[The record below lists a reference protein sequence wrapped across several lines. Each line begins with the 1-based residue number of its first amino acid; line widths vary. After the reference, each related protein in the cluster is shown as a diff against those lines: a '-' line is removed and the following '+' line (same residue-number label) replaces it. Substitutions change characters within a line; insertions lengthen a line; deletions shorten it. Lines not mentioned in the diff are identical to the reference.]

1 MAKKKKNNLFDQVA
15 NQIKKEA
22 TGSGNKKNSSA
33 ANNVANNNSR
43 RNKATTSVARPVGN
57 HSNRQLSNNQNSVQR
72 AVAKTAREMQEE
84 QKRNR
89 QAQINNSGTA
99 KHRGVGQS
107 AQAQTQ
113 PNQKKKT
120 TPTQQPG
127 QVATSTNHHKMS
139 AGAQEVAR
147 NSTYSQ
153 AMASKGNRYLG
164 ALEDTAD
171 TLAYRG
177 VQAAEKATGKDFS
190 SKKLGETK
198 AGAALFGKQAGSIDD
213 IQKKLG
219 ERAAERQHRGQEQFE
234 RVQKQLGAND
244 KTKKGKAIKT
254 ATEIADTIADIGI
267 DSMAGPASLGV
278 MAARAYGQ
286 EKRSA
291 LDAGATR
298 AQAEKSAIVTGATE
312 VASEKLFGAN
322 KIMKSVYG
330 KGIADGAEEILRRN
344 LAKVMS
350 KKTHKNLA
358 EAIANGGMSIL
369 EEALEEGIAEG
380 IEPRAANLIYG
391 NALKEQGV
399 QNASGNLDNLQQKYN
414 LNPNTVNRINT
425 LMANDANAD
434 AIVPYMQQLM
444 AAGATEEEVKQVL
457 GQYLE
462 AQSKVQTPE
471 YLKAMLMGGAVGGIL
486 GGASIMMDYRNAQ
499 DINAQVDKAF
509 GAGQEKQLIAD
520 VMKNAKDEAMAA
532 RAQALS
538 EEFYKTGTI
547 SSYAVR
553 EMAQAQA
560 EAKQSDYNKVR
571 DSYTVAEK
579 TMQEKNLISPAQT
592 ETLEYA
598 NQEAKTEAQEVV
610 RKMQLPEGE
619 SDALATA
626 LANFATGTMTVEDIS
641 MFNVDNAEAR
651 TAFEEMTGLSLES
664 TIKDNAIATNNATK
678 DFIAAHAADNLVK
691 VAEQHNTRM
700 MAQVKDQM
708 SADVTRSMG
717 AAGQAVYDQVADSIT
732 LENAPEGVPQVVQ
745 AHDANMLFKMY
756 YQAGRNNSMSVEE
769 LDKTLGDRAEMFS
782 SELKMQAYEAGLED
796 KSSADAKAQAK
807 GDNVSTMAAA
817 GTAREGTLTVDVD
830 EDSTFT
836 ASQERMFRLMAQS
849 LGTNIRIVSTLDDG
863 SNGFYQNNTITLA
876 ADNADRAIEY
886 VFAHE
891 LTHHIKKFAPQQYN
905 NLENLV
911 RSNWE
916 AYSAKAIAKGKIES
930 GMTTM
935 AEAVKRKQEV
945 YLAHAKKLREREIAN
960 GADEKTLPPIQ
971 TLSEE
976 DALEE
981 IIADATYE
989 MLNDRNFVKKACDQD
1004 IKLGEAILDAVRTMA
1019 ARIRDVLTRGKGFV
1033 PSQNAGLLKQLD
1045 ILEEFENLWLEGLAE
1060 ARRNKAAVGV
1070 MTTRQRHSIIDVV
1083 GSKGFYGKGV
1093 YLDSDLFDGIHP
1105 RDWNK
1110 RLEEYV
1116 FSELAGKPLTVYN
1129 GDVAETVYVATKTDR
1144 AKKLNSKNANKVLN
1158 KLARN
1163 RNNDNLRAL
1172 SIAHTEELAEVSF
1185 VDPNNESSNEN
1196 VHGWLDENGWKY
1208 RKAYIVDKSGAI
1220 YQANLNIA
1228 DGRNKKILYDINKIE
1243 KVDDGLVPS
1252 NVARPRTS
1260 TSDPMVSPGGNN
1272 VKRMSLSE
1280 SFNQKYEEYGGENF
1294 KPQTEYS
1301 DGQVKYSVSTEYI
1314 PHAIGKISGDL
1325 SDVGGSIYVD
1335 VEAEL
1340 EQKEFTARELRNKWA
1355 ERTGLKKKEIKAL
1368 DKIMDNVANWL
1379 QGPAEKEYTYL
1390 GLRAATSAT
1399 LEYRVDKDGNP
1410 TSVILS
1416 AMVKNGEYPINFD
1429 FTSVCKK
1436 RVAFQKLMSD
1446 IAKNNYDE
1454 VDLSPENIKK
1464 INDILEAHGFEVACP
1479 ICFVEARRYNN
1490 QAYVDKIVNK
1500 WNETVLAKN
1509 PNAKK
1514 LNAAELT
1521 PEKLAEM
1528 QEQIDEAWA
1537 YYDVETKKLKD
1548 DALAKKK
1555 ADPELKKRYE
1565 ELKKIVDKEE
1575 ATDEE
1580 LEEFAELEGASW
1592 RVKVDK
1598 LTDSDVFQVLLSAE
1612 DLLTEEGTRGL
1623 KSIDRLFG
1631 LLKQSR
1637 GASAPKE
1644 TTAFTA
1650 YNSEV
1655 AMLME
1660 TFHNKLSKAKKAA
1673 GETGADLLRKKLYEI
1688 GGVRMQSFSDF
1699 QIQHVYD
1706 YMQLIGDMAAGKL
1719 PAHAYSK
1726 ELAFAELFGMTGM
1739 KINLSVVCD
1748 IDPNVDSAHAG
1759 LTKDE
1764 NGNWVYNIGKQ
1775 SIDYDKAVELQNRP
1789 GYTGNIGIIMVVM
1802 SDEHMKMAL
1811 NDPNVRYII
1820 PYHKSGLPV
1829 PVQKATSIDMARD
1842 FTNRQNSM
1850 RITSIKPAGDSKAKS
1865 LDVAKIMKEIREQ
1878 YSDPSKAIKAFN
1890 DKIAAENLVVGTKSS
1905 GHGPET
1911 VGADGKTSFDI
1922 YADLKKTNDPR
1933 QTAKNYIAWCMEAN
1947 KLPICFEFADH
1958 PDYYKMLFD
1967 FNTIDNKSGKTV
1979 QQGPV
1984 QNIYPGV
1991 NAQKG
1996 ESDITKLTEVIGRY
2010 MEEQNDINK
2019 VQDAK
2024 YQDVVSEVLQNVAMV
2039 ADSIEENEHGDEK
2052 KHSVKDQEYLD
2063 AVERGDME
2071 TAQKMVLEAA
2081 ADAGYINRLLHGSP
2095 DYGYTE
2101 YDLGESDDGIS
2112 IFLTPSEEVAET
2124 YSGVSGV
2131 RRIGDDV
2138 YEWLDKLADARD
2150 DAAYRFEDEANKLAG
2165 VRSYIDYGSIVD
2177 TMDKVWQEAEDEG
2190 DSAGYNIDYA
2200 FYEYVQEN
2208 IVPGFFWGNEA
2219 REEEYEYDVDEFL
2232 ESEECETFWEAYRAL
2247 CRTYD
2252 AYNKA
2257 LNEGTSGAGNYDL
2270 VAKIQDPFV
2279 PYGTEG
2285 KNWRTLGVETDDGQT
2300 LNYTRE
2306 VAEYAKENG
2315 YDGVILR
2322 DISDNGDFGSA
2333 DTNDVYIVFS
2343 SNQIKSADPVT
2354 YDDNGNVIPLS
2365 QRFNQEN
2372 EDIRWSVKDSEGN
2385 TLSTEQ
2391 QEYFKDSKVRDEEG
2405 NLLVLYHGTEESGHT
2420 VFDRDMINFGQ
2431 GFFFSTNL
2439 ETARGYSGTHDIFE
2453 PNYANGLES
2462 VNEYLH
2468 KTYEDDNI
2476 IEKDD
2481 GYWLLD
2487 SYGDENFMAE
2497 DISDVPAAIDDWY
2510 GLNTGAANYKTYVNL
2525 VNPLIVDAKG
2535 RPWDEIEVPAEML
2548 EEDYGFGE
2556 YTSTNAISSFA
2567 YHNGYDGVIVR
2578 NVQDNGLYSS
2588 DRFGTATDV
2597 IAFNSNQIKD
2607 VNNKMPT
2614 ENEDIRYSLSE
2625 GVGYHAG
2632 DLGKSEPLAEMG
2644 AYRDTGHFGTGTY
2657 FVGNPEKIKD
2667 HNSRDGKPAPMETID
2682 VSGYNLFRPWDS
2694 ERAYELHRFLRDV
2707 NTYYDYV
2714 DSPKAEFGY
2723 VRDIE
2728 RKLDDLEY
2736 ELDEMDEDDENYW
2749 STIDKLLRIA
2759 WNTIGVERLE
2769 KIIPSEDDDS
2779 VLGYKDAMDVT
2790 RRDISRVVHEI
2801 QHPDYW
2807 HDWRSEAE
2815 DVRIFFK
2822 SLDAKVIQLG
2832 VYNEGEAVKILRNI
2846 KNELEGVSYEESLT
2860 HDTASTMFMK
2870 ALGYEGIDVR
2880 HTELDNTR
2888 YGSVI
2893 YDLKGEDLERKNEI
2907 GTARFSVPEEE
2918 YNQLAEERKTLKD
2931 PVSQE
2936 AAEDYMAENQDEYD
2950 ELPVA
2955 DQRVMESRGRRE
2967 AIKEEALLLMD
2978 KLNRDTRLTHGEV
2991 LNKKSVSK
2999 QLRELVKEVMVNSDA
3014 RNKNGRKIRYK
3025 QSAVEQLTD
3034 AAYVMWKQIQN
3045 DQLDEAVETAY
3056 DAALQVVDDLDLVID
3071 DAWVHYKDVRDYL
3084 RNTAISI
3091 PEENRD
3097 SKKYNEWRK
3106 ANMGRIKVT
3115 NDGRPIDEA
3124 YSELSELW
3132 PKLFSPEIIN
3142 PEEQAERLSD
3152 ALDEIKPYAYAY
3164 SSEEA
3169 DMLAKDIST
3178 DFVTIVYA
3186 GEAWKSY
3193 ADKSAERYAQ
3203 KTAAMK
3209 TRHQEAM
3216 RKLRQEMNDKYN
3228 RAMAE
3233 ANWKAAER
3241 DLANKMHEG
3250 RKTAAMK
3257 SKYQKNVKTLKR
3269 KHDEAMMDARWKD
3282 AEKDLLDKI
3291 NAGRKEAERKREA
3304 AEKRA
3309 NKRDHRERMKSFGK
3323 IKKNYEWLASRLV
3336 SPTDSKHI
3344 PELLRQP
3351 LAEFL
3356 QQVDLQTERSKK
3368 LEEKY
3373 GKVAGTT
3380 VRMHKLRSAIED
3392 IAAKGEEMEVDEGL
3406 MQILKELADGID
3418 GRPIDELTTE
3428 EIKRIDILFRALRHS
3443 IHTQNTFFSQQQEL
3457 TISEAAQKCFGSWG
3471 KRIERKGPRSE
3482 YSGLL
3487 GMADR
3492 IINESQVTPRDF
3504 FEHIGGGVWDL
3515 YQGGLRKGLD
3525 TQIKDMDKLR
3535 NMFGDIFTQY
3545 GNKKKPGS
3553 KIESWID
3560 STNKRTFNLEN
3571 GQTVTMT
3578 PAHIMS
3584 LYASMMREQAV
3595 GHILGGGITVTTIDP
3610 DFQTKNL
3617 LKQGANAA
3625 KKALGT
3631 RLQNN
3636 GASVHVSY
3644 SDCMNIINTLTE
3656 EQKAVANQ
3664 LLGVLQTVSVWG
3676 NEASMA
3682 MYGYR
3687 KFTEANY
3694 FPIKSSDNWLNSDYS
3709 DRQSVER
3716 IKNFGFTKGTVVN
3729 ANNPIVIDD
3738 IFSVVADHCNKMT
3751 LYHAYAPAIADMTR
3765 LLNYKTR
3772 EEDGTPGPSV
3782 KSVLETAYG
3791 KQAMSYINKFMSDVQ
3806 NQTAKRKGGFEHLFN
3821 KVLSNSKKAAIAGSL
3836 SVALQQPTAIVR
3848 ALAVMNPID
3857 FRPTPG
3863 AAMRVPQNMREVKE
3877 HCPIALW
3884 KSWGFSQTDLA
3895 ADMKDI
3901 MMNREWNKLD
3911 AITMELYGKLDDF
3924 TWSCIWDAVKNETR
3938 RLHKDVPEGSEEFWR
3953 ICGERAAEVFDST
3966 QVVDSP
3972 FHRSDVMR
3980 SQDMFIKTITSFM
3993 AEPTRT
3999 FNMIRSDVVK
4009 SIELNAEGKH
4019 AEAAATFGRMATVF
4033 VANAAAVSAA
4043 KAIADALRAAYTG
4056 DDKDDGPLWEIWL
4069 EKFYD
4074 NFKGNVN
4081 PLGLMPYFGQ
4091 AFSDYG
4097 FSSMATEYIGDFISD
4112 SKKLFDLIKEGE
4124 VGGENWWKTM
4134 LKSIK
4139 DLSYVTGLP
4148 IKNVLREFEMAS
4160 NMFGLQV
4167 FADSGEDTI
4176 EFADGSQM
4184 QIHGES
4190 WKDKLI
4196 DYIPFVGEDGDGEGG
4211 ETPASEYDD
4220 SGLFNRH
4227 TSWFDDLI
4235 GRTSQDKVQ
4244 KQIDSYAKDAL
4255 DDAKGKTGEE
4265 YYKSIYASVC
4275 NKGNIKDDVSLEIAI
4290 RNGDYGTVKQMR
4302 SIIEKT
4308 GNQDALDYFDEQ
4320 AFSKSKSAFKK
4331 TIGSNDENA
4340 ITARGNIREYLKEQ
4354 GMTDKQITQAVVTGQ
4369 GGGSKCDTAKEFQKA
4384 YALRDHDAAV
4394 DLLVDLIY
4402 AGVDYDDYV
4411 YLAQN
4416 AHRTVKASDFATG
4429 EFEWPIDQNQA
4440 RISSHVGHRSSPGGI
4455 GSTNHK
4461 GIDIAMA
4468 QGSEV
4473 RAADGGKVVYSGYN
4487 SARGKYIVVD
4497 HGNGTETLYQ
4507 HLSWYEATKGQVVKK
4522 GQYIG
4527 NVGSTGHST
4536 GPHLHL
4542 ELHVNGQV
4550 VDPEAYLPSFGSM

>member
-1 MAKKKKNNLFDQVA
+1 MAKRKKPNQLENAVKNATRQMKQQATTKQSTNT
-15 NQIKKEA
+15 A
-22 TGSGNKKNSSA
+22 TGSGKTNNARSA
-33 ANNVANNNSR
+33 AKRVANPTR
-43 RNKATTSVARPVGN
+43 KTTTTATSPQQ
-57 HSNRQLSNNQNSVQR
+57 RQATNQ
-72 AVAKTAREMQEE
+72 VAKTAEEMQ
-84 QKRNR
+84 NR
-89 QAQINNSGTA
+89 LRRDRIARQNNANTGGAS
-99 KHRGVGQS
+99 KH
-107 AQAQTQ
+107 
-113 PNQKKKT
+113 
-120 TPTQQPG
+120 QQPG
-127 QVATSTNHHKMS
+127 QAAASTNHHKMS

-164 ALEDTAD
+164 ALEDTAE
-171 TLAYRG
+171 TLTYRG

-213 IQKKLG
+213 FQKKLG

-234 RVQKQLGAND
+234 TVQKQLGAND

-312 VASEKLFGAN
+312 VMSEKIFGAN
-322 KIMKSVYG
+322 KIMKSIYG
-330 KGIADGAEEILRRN
+330 KGIADEAEEILRRN

-425 LMANDANAD
+425 LMANDADAD

-444 AAGATEEEVKQVL
+444 AAGASEEEVKQVL

-471 YLKAMLMGGAVGGIL
+471 YLKVMLMGGAVGGIL
-486 GGASIMMDYRNAQ
+486 GGASVMMDYRNAQ
-499 DINAQVDKAF
+499 DINAQVDEAF

-691 VAEQHNTRM
+691 VAEQHNARM

-769 LDKTLGDRAEMFS
+769 LDKTLGDRADMFS
-782 SELKMQAYEAGLED
+782 SELKIQAYEAGLED

-836 ASQERMFRLMAQS
+836 ASQGRMFRLMAQS
-849 LGTNIRIVSTLDDG
+849 LGTNIKIVSTLDDG

-911 RSNWE
+911 RENWE

-960 GADEKTLPPIQ
+960 GADEKTLPPIK

-1060 ARRNKAAVGV
+1060 ARRNKAAVGLMTGGKTSYQV
-1070 MTTRQRHSIIDVV
+1070 VDVNKVIENTTFVELENGEYAVQIDASNTLLKNVPSAKWSDVIQDFMMTELRNKSIETESGDIIRFTRVSANEPKFGTNTTKLRIEASQNKDYAKVDEKKKLLSEVVALVYKSQYVGWQKNTNHSETTRSFAEHGFAIRKAKAAIVDDNGTVSVKTVILKTGINLHKGSAEYGEKFYDITDFSYDEKEPYSPVGHSVKGYGVPHYKLGVDGSLSGMSISQYERYVNAQGSASVTADDGDSAIARAFKNANSRKSLPDSEGNELSEQQQMFFADSKVRDDQGRLLKMYHGTPSGTFNTFRRGSYFTPNKEYAARYQNEGASSISTGKVADNPKIYEVYLNITKPFDLSDPEARRIYIDEYIKGGNAMGINPYLSQAEYDAIDNIDWTEGEDLRDFLQEEGYDYDGIIMNEGADGGYGDDVV
-1083 GSKGFYGKGV
+1083 QRGDSYMVFESNQVKNVDNLNPTDSDDIRFQVKAPVEQDKDMIAWHNMSVDGLEAALNLGGLAMPSFAVKPADKPHLSYGPVSILARRESIEPSKDVRIFGGDAWTPDVSDLYIENKINEKALGRVEKTVEELLDGV
-1093 YLDSDLFDGIHP
+1093 YLGHMGLDEQNVTDKLNRWNDPYHAYGNTPGIRYAYLKNLGEDFELPTREKKLASKIDNEGLKYISEHIAHAYGGDIVEEMYLGGGSYYNEHPEEVDGLRQVANDYYEEKYGERFKNFFSEKNWGFGTWDDIVRGLKKYRENGIETEVDQYEANYKLQEYMKDNNLEEGYRKWLDDLFDGVVEKKGIRNDKETFTPSGNRRSFDALHWDYTLSNLVLALKKKDQQGKVNFLSGP
-1105 RDWNK
+1105 ASAKGAALKDFKTIEDVRASLD
-1110 RLEEYV
+1110 RIIEAEELE
-1116 FSELAGKPLTVYN
+1116 GKGKEMYDAFQERVKEVASIVNPNDMFN
-1129 GDVAETVYVATKTDR
+1129 GAEDIAEI
-1144 AKKLNSKNANKVLN
+1144 
-1158 KLARN
+1158 LARN
-1163 RNNDNLRAL
+1163 K
-1172 SIAHTEELAEVSF
+1172 TE
-1185 VDPNNESSNEN
+1185 
-1196 VHGWLDENGWKY
+1196 
-1208 RKAYIVDKSGAI
+1208 
-1220 YQANLNIA
+1220 
-1228 DGRNKKILYDINKIE
+1228 KKILSY
-1243 KVDDGLVPS
+1243 L
-1252 NVARPRTS
+1252 R
-1260 TSDPMVSPGGNN
+1260 
-1272 VKRMSLSE
+1272 
-1280 SFNQKYEEYGGENF
+1280 
-1294 KPQTEYS
+1294 
-1301 DGQVKYSVSTEYI
+1301 
-1314 PHAIGKISGDL
+1314 
-1325 SDVGGSIYVD
+1325 
-1335 VEAEL
+1335 
-1340 EQKEFTARELRNKWA
+1340 KEFDPYYHYDDIE
-1355 ERTGLKKKEIKAL
+1355 GLAHDI
-1368 DKIMDNVANWL
+1368 
-1379 QGPAEKEYTYL
+1379 Y
-1390 GLRAATSAT
+1390 GL
-1399 LEYRVDKDGNP
+1399 
-1410 TSVILS
+1410 
-1416 AMVKNGEYPINFD
+1416 
-1429 FTSVCKK
+1429 
-1436 RVAFQKLMSD
+1436 
-1446 IAKNNYDE
+1446 
-1454 VDLSPENIKK
+1454 
-1464 INDILEAHGFEVACP
+1464 
-1479 ICFVEARRYNN
+1479 
-1490 QAYVDKIVNK
+1490 
-1500 WNETVLAKN
+1500 
-1509 PNAKK
+1509 
-1514 LNAAELT
+1514 
-1521 PEKLAEM
+1521 
-1528 QEQIDEAWA
+1528 
-1537 YYDVETKKLKD
+1537 
-1548 DALAKKK
+1548 
-1555 ADPELKKRYE
+1555 
-1565 ELKKIVDKEE
+1565 
-1575 ATDEE
+1575 
-1580 LEEFAELEGASW
+1580 
-1592 RVKVDK
+1592 
-1598 LTDSDVFQVLLSAE
+1598 
-1612 DLLTEEGTRGL
+1612 
-1623 KSIDRLFG
+1623 
-1631 LLKQSR
+1631 
-1637 GASAPKE
+1637 
-1644 TTAFTA
+1644 
-1650 YNSEV
+1650 
-1655 AMLME
+1655 
-1660 TFHNKLSKAKKAA
+1660 
-1673 GETGADLLRKKLYEI
+1673 
-1688 GGVRMQSFSDF
+1688 
-1699 QIQHVYD
+1699 
-1706 YMQLIGDMAAGKL
+1706 
-1719 PAHAYSK
+1719 
-1726 ELAFAELFGMTGM
+1726 
-1739 KINLSVVCD
+1739 
-1748 IDPNVDSAHAG
+1748 
-1759 LTKDE
+1759 
-1764 NGNWVYNIGKQ
+1764 
-1775 SIDYDKAVELQNRP
+1775 
-1789 GYTGNIGIIMVVM
+1789 
-1802 SDEHMKMAL
+1802 
-1811 NDPNVRYII
+1811 
-1820 PYHKSGLPV
+1820 
-1829 PVQKATSIDMARD
+1829 IDMANELPMEY
-1842 FTNRQNSM
+1842 FE
-1850 RITSIKPAGDSKAKS
+1850 
-1865 LDVAKIMKEIREQ
+1865 AKIYRAFPFSE
-1878 YSDPSKAIKAFN
+1878 SAAVVVPDDTPSELISRLEK
-1890 DKIAAENLVVGTKSS
+1890 
-1905 GHGPET
+1905 
-1911 VGADGKTSFDI
+1911 
-1922 YADLKKTNDPR
+1922 
-1933 QTAKNYIAWCMEAN
+1933 Q
-1947 KLPICFEFADH
+1947 
-1958 PDYYKMLFD
+1958 
-1967 FNTIDNKSGKTV
+1967 
-1979 QQGPV
+1979 
-1984 QNIYPGV
+1984 GV
-1991 NAQKG
+1991 NVMTYEKG
-1996 ESDITKLTEVIGRY
+1996 
-2010 MEEQNDINK
+2010 NDEDRVKK
-2019 VQDAK
+2019 VNSVE
-2024 YQDVVSEVLQNVAMV
+2024 DVRF
-2039 ADSIEENEHGDEK
+2039 SI
-2052 KHSVKDQEYLD
+2052 SDQEYLD

-2071 TAQKMVLEAA
+2071 TAQKMVDEAA
-2081 ADAGYINRLLHGSP
+2081 RDAGWSTTKYYHGTGSDFYKFDKSKIGQAHGSSYGEGFYFSDSEDYVGHYNDGRVISAYLKINNPFEYWQVTKSLVRDLLNTGIVDFDENNFDDYFRAFDGYDTEDP
-2095 DYGYTE
+2095 DT
-2101 YDLGESDDGIS
+2101 
-2112 IFLTPSEEVAET
+2112 
-2124 YSGVSGV
+2124 
-2131 RRIGDDV
+2131 
-2138 YEWLDKLADARD
+2138 
-2150 DAAYRFEDEANKLAG
+2150 FEDVDL
-2165 VRSYIDYGSIVD
+2165 IDDILYGIV
-2177 TMDKVWQEAEDEG
+2177 KNG
-2190 DSAGYNIDYA
+2190 N
-2200 FYEYVQEN
+2200 FYSNLSKMVQ
-2208 IVPGFFWGNEA
+2208 
-2219 REEEYEYDVDEFL
+2219 
-2232 ESEECETFWEAYRAL
+2232 AL
-2247 CRTYD
+2247 GYD
-2252 AYNKA
+2252 AIV
-2257 LNEGTSGAGNYDL
+2257 AGD
-2270 VAKIQDPFV
+2270 
-2279 PYGTEG
+2279 
-2285 KNWRTLGVETDDGQT
+2285 ET
-2300 LNYTRE
+2300 
-2306 VAEYAKENG
+2306 V
-2315 YDGVILR
+2315 
-2322 DISDNGDFGSA
+2322 
-2333 DTNDVYIVFS
+2333 VFEPS
-2343 SNQIKSADPVT
+2343 QIKSADPVT

-2372 EDIRWSVKDSEGN
+2372 EDIRWSIREG
-2385 TLSTEQ
+2385 
-2391 QEYFKDSKVRDEEG
+2391 
-2405 NLLVLYHGTEESGHT
+2405 
-2420 VFDRDMINFGQ
+2420 
-2431 GFFFSTNL
+2431 
-2439 ETARGYSGTHDIFE
+2439 
-2453 PNYANGLES
+2453 
-2462 VNEYLH
+2462 
-2468 KTYEDDNI
+2468 
-2476 IEKDD
+2476 
-2481 GYWLLD
+2481 
-2487 SYGDENFMAE
+2487 
-2497 DISDVPAAIDDWY
+2497 
-2510 GLNTGAANYKTYVNL
+2510 
-2525 VNPLIVDAKG
+2525 
-2535 RPWDEIEVPAEML
+2535 
-2548 EEDYGFGE
+2548 
-2556 YTSTNAISSFA
+2556 
-2567 YHNGYDGVIVR
+2567 GYDGR
-2578 NVQDNGLYSS
+2578 SM
-2588 DRFGTATDV
+2588 
-2597 IAFNSNQIKD
+2597 SNRARKAYAMGEKPMSKWTKDEIIEEVLNIKD
-2607 VNNKMPT
+2607 IPNISKLTKQELADSFLSMSSWHHTGAFYNRTVFYSVDQGMVDNFKGVDAVVAERKRTKKTEAEREAERSNAENLKVARNIYQTLSVIRNANDKPKTLKPLVKKVIDGSIDLNAEYQKALDKIRKRDSNKVDQWRKLG
-2614 ENEDIRYSLSE
+2614 EDHWRT
-2625 GVGYHAG
+2625 
-2632 DLGKSEPLAEMG
+2632 D
-2644 AYRDTGHFGTGTY
+2644 
-2657 FVGNPEKIKD
+2657 
-2667 HNSRDGKPAPMETID
+2667 D
-2682 VSGYNLFRPWDS
+2682 VRLFD
-2694 ERAYELHRFLRDV
+2694 
-2707 NTYYDYV
+2707 N
-2714 DSPKAEFGY
+2714 
-2723 VRDIE
+2723 DIE
-2728 RKLDDLEY
+2728 SY
-2736 ELDEMDEDDENYW
+2736 
-2749 STIDKLLRIA
+2749 
-2759 WNTIGVERLE
+2759 
-2769 KIIPSEDDDS
+2769 
-2779 VLGYKDAMDVT
+2779 
-2790 RRDISRVVHEI
+2790 
-2801 QHPDYW
+2801 
-2807 HDWRSEAE
+2807 
-2815 DVRIFFK
+2815 
-2822 SLDAKVIQLG
+2822 
-2832 VYNEGEAVKILRNI
+2832 AVKEYANDIPKSNADIQKLKEHVAQSNTF
-2846 KNELEGVSYEESLT
+2846 KGTNEPSYLEDNELY
-2860 HDTASTMFMK
+2860 
-2870 ALGYEGIDVR
+2870 
-2880 HTELDNTR
+2880 TEQ
-2888 YGSVI
+2888 
-2893 YDLKGEDLERKNEI
+2893 K
-2907 GTARFSVPEEE
+2907 FSI
-2918 YNQLAEERKTLKD
+2918 KD

-2936 AAEDYMAENQDEYD
+2936 SAEDYMAENQDEYD

-2999 QLRELVKEVMVNSDA
+2999 QLREFVKEVMVNSDA

-3025 QSAVEQLTD
+3025 QSAVEQLTE

-3132 PKLFSPEIIN
+3132 PELFSPEIIN

-3169 DMLAKDIST
+3169 DMLAKDIAT

-3216 RKLRQEMNDKYN
+3216 RKLRKEKNDKYN

-3233 ANWKAAER
+3233 AKRNLDLEKEESER
-3241 DLANKMHEG
+3241 K
-3250 RKTAAMK
+3250 
-3257 SKYQKNVKTLKR
+3257 LK
-3269 KHDEAMMDARWKD
+3269 EAKVEADWD
-3282 AEKDLLDKI
+3282 YAEKDLADRMNEGKKR
-3291 NAGRKEAERKREA
+3291 AKDRRKRSES
-3304 AEKRA
+3304 KRRKA
-3309 NKRDHRERMKSFGK
+3309 DHRERMKSFGK
-3323 IKKNYEWLASRLV
+3323 IKKNYEWLTSRLLN
-3336 SPTDSKHI
+3336 PTDEKHI

-3356 QQVDLQTERSKK
+3356 QQIDLQTERSKK
-3368 LEEKY
+3368 LEKKY
-3373 GKVAGTT
+3373 GEAAST
-3380 VRMHKLRSAIED
+3380 VKMHKLRSAIEEV
-3392 IAAKGEEMEVDEGL
+3392 AKNGEGIELDEGL
-3406 MQILKELADGID
+3406 MQTLKELADGID
-3418 GRPIDELTTE
+3418 DRAIDELTNE
-3428 EIKRIDILFRALRHS
+3428 EIQRVDILFRALKHS
-3443 IHTQNTFFSQQQEL
+3443 IQNYNKFFGLFQEL
-3457 TISEAAQKCFGSWG
+3457 TIHEAAQKCFGSWG

-3515 YQGGLRKGLD
+3515 YKGGLRKGLD

-3535 NMFGDIFTQY
+3535 KMFGDIFAEY

-3560 STNKRTFNLEN
+3560 STNKKTFNLEN

-3578 PAHIMS
+3578 PAQIMS

-3644 SDCMNIINTLTE
+3644 SDCMNIIKTLTE
-3656 EQKAVANQ
+3656 EQKAVTGQ
-3664 LLGVLQTVSVWG
+3664 LLSLLQTVSAWG

-3751 LYHAYAPAIADMTR
+3751 LYHAYAPAISDMTR

-3806 NQTAKRKGGFEHLFN
+3806 NQTAKRKGGFEHMFN

-3863 AAMRVPQNMREVKE
+3863 AAKRVPQNMREVKE

-3953 ICGERAAEVFDST
+3953 ICGERAAEVFDGT

-4081 PLGLMPYFGQ
+4081 PLGLIPYFGQ

-4124 VGGENWWKTM
+4124 VGSENWWKTM
-4134 LKSIK
+4134 LQSIK

-4196 DYIPFVGEDGDGEGG
+4196 NHIPLVGKGDDENYG
-4211 ETPASEYDD
+4211 ETPTAEYDD
-4220 SGLFNRH
+4220 SGLYDMH
-4227 TSWFDDLI
+4227 TSWFDNLI
-4235 GRTSQDKVQ
+4235 GRTAADKAE
-4244 KQIDSYAKDAL
+4244 KQRDSYAKDAL
-4255 DDAKGKTGEE
+4255 EAAKGKTGED

-4275 NKGNIKDDVSLEIAI
+4275 SKDKVKDGVSLDIAI
-4290 RNGDYGTVKQMR
+4290 QNGDFRTVKQMR
-4302 SIIEKT
+4302 RIIERT

-4320 AFSKSKSAFKK
+4320 TLKKSKTAFKK
-4331 TIGSNDENA
+4331 TIGPIDSKSMA
-4340 ITARGNIREYLKEQ
+4340 ARGSIYQYLSDSGMSHRQIVQ
-4354 GMTDKQITQAVVTGQ
+4354 GLITGQ
-4369 GGGSKCDTAKEFQKA
+4369 GGGSKCDTAKAFQEA
-4384 YALRDHDAAV
+4384 YALGEFDKAKDLCTQLRAAGIEYE
-4394 DLLVDLIY
+4394 DF
-4402 AGVDYDDYV
+4402 V
-4411 YLAQN
+4411 YLASN
-4416 AHRTVKASDFATG
+4416 AYRVIKASDFATG
-4429 EFEWPIDQNQA
+4429 EFEWPIDQSQA

-4536 GPHLHL
+4536 GPHLHM